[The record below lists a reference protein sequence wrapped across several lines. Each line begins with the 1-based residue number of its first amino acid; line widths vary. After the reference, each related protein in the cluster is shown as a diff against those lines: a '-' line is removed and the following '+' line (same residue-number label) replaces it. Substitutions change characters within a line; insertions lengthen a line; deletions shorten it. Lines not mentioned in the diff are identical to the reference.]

1 MLLTQSLDMTARS
14 MLPAVKPSLRKGSST
29 REELL
34 LHSRYIRDTLAPLLA
49 KHPKLNHSDS
59 VCLHSIF
66 KSLNVIPV
74 TIDLLRYSR
83 IEKALM
89 VIVAAG
95 NVCWP
100 MDIVLHAERLIAKWE
115 EELGP
120 LKNLRADL
128 YGPGGRMEGIK
139 KISWKNGHEPDD
151 VRQVSTYMDC
161 WNDNTRRGNLLG
173 LLRENR
179 ILLEHIPLVTSASR
193 SASTSLSW
201 PFPEILIPDVQI
213 SWWLKPA
220 AAYRD
225 GIIDETSH
233 GITANENGAYAI
245 VLTGNCEV
253 DLGRDRSIRYT
264 AAVDDP
270 GVFRLTKTMQHEDP
284 DQKVVRVLRSWKLRS
299 KLAPKAGLRYD
310 GLSVFFLPE

>member
-1 MLLTQSLDMTARS
+1 MLLTFTAQCLNMNAHS
-14 MLPAVKPSLRKGSST
+14 MLPGEKPSPRKVSSI
-29 REELL
+29 RGQLL

-49 KHPKLNHSDS
+49 KQPKLNHSDS

-66 KSLNVIPV
+66 KSLDVIPM

-100 MDIVLHAERLIAKWE
+100 MDIVVHAEKLIAKWE

-128 YGPGGRMEGIK
+128 YGPGGRMEGIR

-151 VRQVSTYMDC
+151 VRQVSTYMNG

-179 ILLEHIPLVTSASR
+179 ILLEHTPLVTSASR
-193 SASTSLSW
+193 WASTSLSW
-201 PFPEILIPDVQI
+201 PFSQILH
-213 SWWLKPA
+213 
-220 AAYRD
+220 
-225 GIIDETSH
+225 T
-233 GITANENGAYAI
+233 
-245 VLTGNCEV
+245 
-253 DLGRDRSIRYT
+253 
-264 AAVDDP
+264 
-270 GVFRLTKTMQHEDP
+270 
-284 DQKVVRVLRSWKLRS
+284 
-299 KLAPKAGLRYD
+299 
-310 GLSVFFLPE
+310 

>member
-1 MLLTQSLDMTARS
+1 
-14 MLPAVKPSLRKGSST
+14 MLPAVKPSPRKGSSV

-49 KHPKLNHSDS
+49 KQPKLNHSDS
-59 VCLHSIF
+59 VCLHSLF
-66 KSLNVIPV
+66 KSLDGIPV

-95 NVCWP
+95 NVYWP
-100 MDIVLHAERLIAKWE
+100 MDIVVHAEKLIAKWE

-128 YGPGGRMEGIK
+128 YGPGGRMEGIR

-161 WNDNTRRGNLLG
+161 WNDNTRRGSLLG
-173 LLRENR
+173 PSRESR
-179 ILLEHIPLVTSASR
+179 ILLEHTPLVTSASR

-201 PFPEILIPDVQI
+201 PF
-213 SWWLKPA
+213 S
-220 AAYRD
+220 
-225 GIIDETSH
+225 
-233 GITANENGAYAI
+233 
-245 VLTGNCEV
+245 
-253 DLGRDRSIRYT
+253 
-264 AAVDDP
+264 
-270 GVFRLTKTMQHEDP
+270 
-284 DQKVVRVLRSWKLRS
+284 
-299 KLAPKAGLRYD
+299 
-310 GLSVFFLPE
+310 